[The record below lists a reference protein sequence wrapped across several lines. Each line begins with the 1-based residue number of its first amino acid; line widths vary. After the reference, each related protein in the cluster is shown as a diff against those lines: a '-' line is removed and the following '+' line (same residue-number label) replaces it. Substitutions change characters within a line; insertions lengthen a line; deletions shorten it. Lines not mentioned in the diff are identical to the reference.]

1 MVEMNADYL
10 LTADE
15 PLLEKIEE
23 ILHANAILYVRAP
36 SQTVNQGRRTTDICE
51 IRCCEGSGVV
61 DLVIEKRRTRS
72 FGDLMLISSRRYKFL
87 RHEESNDLADRL
99 AIILLKHGARED

>member
-1 MVEMNADYL
+1 MNADYL

-23 ILHANAILYVRAP
+23 ILHSNSILCVRSP
-36 SQTVNQGRRTTDICE
+36 SQTVNQGRRTADICE
-51 IRCCEGSGVV
+51 IRCCHGAGVV

-72 FGDLMLISSRRYKFL
+72 FGDLMLLSSRRYKFF
-87 RHEESNDLADRL
+87 RHEESDRLADRL
-99 AIILLKHGARED
+99 AIILRQHGARDD